1 MLLSTSH
8 WRSGLKLREKPV
20 PEHYRKML
28 FTLAGQNTAASFRF
42 FESEELLVHMSRSL
56 TGELPDGKPDLR
68 WHISISVKGQ
78 QRLPSWEEMKEV
90 RAALKPE
97 VFFVIGMPPERY
109 WLNIGEVLHLTETKD
124 QNQIEQWKF
133 EGKRAKEEAKEGI
146 GYGSTI
152 EDLYRRRR

>member
-1 MLLSTSH
+1 M
-8 WRSGLKLREKPV
+8 KLRERPM

-28 FTLAGQNTAASFRF
+28 FSLAGQNTAASMRF
-42 FESEELLVHMSRSL
+42 FESKELYVHMSRSQS
-56 TGELPDGKPDLR
+56 GFLPDGKPDLR

-78 QRLPSWEEMKEV
+78 ERLPTWEEMKEV
-90 RAALKPE
+90 RAALKPD

-124 QNQIEQWKF
+124 QNQIQQWKF
-133 EGKRAKEEAKEGI
+133 EGKRAQEEANEGI

-152 EDLYRRRR
+152 EELYNRKRSN